1 MNMGGMDSSDTP
13 AYTYL
18 DDIYINSF
26 LDMRVGW
33 DSTVNETS
41 KWDILT
47 NKMMATNYLESNLT
61 EHLTLRE
68 IMAK

>member
-1 MNMGGMDSSDTP
+1 MGGMDSSDTP